1 MSSTAVA
8 CYALCT
14 YSHHTHIP
22 QNWLVAL
29 LKCPI
34 IVSCGTMKSRTRLC
48 LCVSTYFAVRETL
61 LDKTFPLSSQTNM
74 FFKQRWKFHLGDRP
88 VASVDTFLTIPGP
101 DVTFQE
107 FGLLRRYS
115 PVSKSALNLGSITDN
130 TSIYMAGIL
139 KYGVHRTTV
148 RSVKLI

>member
-1 MSSTAVA
+1 
-8 CYALCT
+8 
-14 YSHHTHIP
+14 
-22 QNWLVAL
+22 
-29 LKCPI
+29 
-34 IVSCGTMKSRTRLC
+34 MKSRTSLC

-130 TSIYMAGIL
+130 TSIYMAEIL
-139 KYGVHRTTV
+139 KYRQHCG
-148 RSVKLI
+148 LIIHE